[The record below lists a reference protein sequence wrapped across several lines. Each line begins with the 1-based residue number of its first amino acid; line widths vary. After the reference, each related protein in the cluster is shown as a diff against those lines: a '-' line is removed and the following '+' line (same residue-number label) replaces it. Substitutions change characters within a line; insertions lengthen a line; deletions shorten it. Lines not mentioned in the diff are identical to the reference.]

1 MEINSNQQPSSGTGN
16 LSNAQRPGEY
26 LRQLRSIQKREL
38 SEVAR
43 ELNMPE
49 RQLIA
54 LEADDYKSLPE
65 PAFIKGYLRAYAKL
79 LGADASHLIRRFDEI
94 YTSDTGLPTN
104 HALEN
109 SPLKA
114 LGRLQRGRRE
124 RLGWLKWIVGAL
136 VIIAIIWLLYAGI
149 KAWRNNKS
157 AQPTEP
163 VAAEVNSVSVATS
176 TAPAVL
182 PVPASVPATA
192 SSSEDRLSLSFSHPV
207 TVSIH
212 DATGKNLAS
221 GRQTQPLTL
230 TGQSP
235 FSIRLDDAAAVSL
248 SFNQEQISLSHY
260 TVNGKAEFRLSR

>member
-1 MEINSNQQPSSGTGN
+1 MEINSNQQPSSGN

-26 LRQLRSIQKREL
+26 LRQLRNMQKREL
-38 SEVAR
+38 SDVAR

-65 PAFIKGYLRAYAKL
+65 PAFIKGYLRTYGRL

-114 LGRLQRGRRE
+114 LGRLQRGRRA
-124 RLGWLKWIVGAL
+124 RLAWIKWVVGIL
-136 VIIAIIWLLYAGI
+136 VIMAVLWLLYAGFN
-149 KAWRNNKS
+149 AWRNSKP
-157 AQPTEP
+157 AATE
-163 VAAEVNSVSVATS
+163 AAAVETS
-176 TAPAVL
+176 TPAVL
-182 PVPASVPATA
+182 PMPAALPATPA
-192 SSSEDRLSLSFSHPV
+192 SSEDRLSLTFSRPV
-207 TVSIH
+207 TVSIQ
-212 DATGKNLAS
+212 DSTGKNLAS
-221 GRQTQPLTL
+221 GRQAQPLTL

-235 FSIRLDDAAAVSL
+235 FSIRLEDAAAVSL
-248 SFNQEQISLSHY
+248 SFNQEQISLSPY

>member
-54 LEADDYKSLPE
+54 LESDDYKSLPE
-65 PAFIKGYLRAYAKL
+65 PAFIKGYFRAYAKL
-79 LGADASHLIRRFDEI
+79 LGADASHLIRRFDDI

-124 RLGWLKWIVGAL
+124 RLGWLKWVVGAL

-149 KAWRNNKS
+149 KAWRNSKPE
-157 AQPTEP
+157 QPAEP
-163 VAAEVNSVSVATS
+163 VAAEVTPVETTS
-176 TAPAVL
+176 APAVL
-182 PVPASVPATA
+182 PVPASIPAA
-192 SSSEDRLSLSFSHPV
+192 AASSEDRLSLSFSHPV

-221 GRQTQPLTL
+221 GRQAQPLTL

-248 SFNQEQISLSHY
+248 SFNQEQISLSPY

>member
-1 MEINSNQQPSSGTGN
+1 MEINSNPQPSSGTGTGN
-16 LSNAQRPGEY
+16 LSSAQRPGEY
-26 LRQLRSIQKREL
+26 LRQLRSIQRREL

-65 PAFIKGYLRAYAKL
+65 PAFIKGYLRAYARL
-79 LGADASHLIRRFDEI
+79 LGTDAGNLIHRFNEI

-114 LGRLQRGRRE
+114 LGRLQRGRRP
-124 RLGWLKWIVGAL
+124 RLGWLKWAVGAL
-136 VIIAIIWLLYAGI
+136 VIIAILWLLYAGF
-149 KAWRNNKS
+149 KAWRNSQPVQPVS
-157 AQPTEP
+157 AE
-163 VAAEVNSVSVATS
+163 VAALDVT
-176 TAPAVL
+176 TAPTVL
-182 PVPASVPATA
+182 PVPTAIASTD
-192 SSSEDRLSLSFSHPV
+192 DRLTLNFSNPV
-207 TVSIH
+207 NVSIH

-235 FSIRLDDAAAVSL
+235 FSIRLEDAAAVSL
-248 SFNQEQISLSHY
+248 SFNEEQISLSPY

>member
-1 MEINSNQQPSSGTGN
+1 MEINSNQQPSSGSGN
-16 LSNAQRPGEY
+16 LNNAQRPGEY
-26 LRQLRSIQKREL
+26 LRQLRHMQKREL

-65 PAFIKGYLRAYAKL
+65 PAFIKGFLRTYARL

-114 LGRLQRGRRE
+114 LGRLQRGRRV
-124 RLGWLKWIVGAL
+124 RLGWIKWLVGAL
-136 VIIAIIWLLYAGI
+136 VIIAVLWLLYAGI
-149 KAWRNNKS
+149 KAWRNS
-157 AQPTEP
+157 QPEQPATPEAT
-163 VAAEVNSVSVATS
+163 VAAPVQGVT
-176 TAPAVL
+176 TPAVL
-182 PVPASVPATA
+182 PVPDSLPATPA
-192 SSSEDRLSLSFSHPV
+192 SNEDRLSLSFSHPV
-207 TVSIH
+207 SVSIH

-230 TGQSP
+230 SGQSP

-248 SFNQEQISLSHY
+248 SFNQEQIALSPY

>member
-54 LEADDYKSLPE
+54 LESDDYKSLPE
-65 PAFIKGYLRAYAKL
+65 PAFIKGYFRAYAKL

-124 RLGWLKWIVGAL
+124 RLGWLKWVVGAL

-149 KAWRNNKS
+149 KAWRNSKP
-157 AQPTEP
+157 AQSVEP
-163 VAAEVNSVSVATS
+163 EAAEVTPVETT

-248 SFNQEQISLSHY
+248 SFNQEQISLSPY

>member
-26 LRQLRSIQKREL
+26 LRQLRSMQKREL

-49 RQLIA
+49 RQLTA
-54 LEADDYKSLPE
+54 LEADDYKALPE
-65 PAFIKGYLRAYAKL
+65 PAFIKGYLRTYARL
-79 LGADASHLIRRFDEI
+79 LGADANHLIRRFDEI

-124 RLGWLKWIVGAL
+124 RLSWIKWLVGAL
-136 VIIAIIWLLYAGI
+136 VIIAVVWLLYAGI
-149 KAWRNNKS
+149 KAWRSSKPS
-157 AQPTEP
+157 QPVDP
-163 VAAEVNSVSVATS
+163 VATEVAPIEAM

-182 PVPASVPATA
+182 PVPVTLPATPA
-192 SSSEDRLSLSFSHPV
+192 SSEDRLSLTFSHPV

-235 FSIRLDDAAAVSL
+235 FSIRLDDAAAVNL
-248 SFNQEQISLSHY
+248 SFNQEQISLSPY

>member
-1 MEINSNQQPSSGTGN
+1 MEINSNQQPSSGTGSLN
-16 LSNAQRPGEY
+16 NAQRPGEY
-26 LRQLRSIQKREL
+26 LRQLRHMQKREL
-38 SEVAR
+38 NEVAR

-65 PAFIKGYLRAYAKL
+65 PAFIKGYLRTYARL

-114 LGRLQRGRRE
+114 LGRLQRGRRVQ
-124 RLGWLKWIVGAL
+124 LGWLKWVVML
-136 VIIAIIWLLYAGI
+136 LIAIAVLWLLYAGI
-149 KAWRNNKS
+149 KAWRNAKPAQAS
-157 AQPTEP
+157 ANALATEVLP
-163 VAAEVNSVSVATS
+163 VNTV
-176 TAPAVL
+176 PAVL
-182 PVPASVPATA
+182 PVDTALATN
-192 SSSEDRLSLSFSHPV
+192 EDRLSLSFSHPV
-207 TVSIH
+207 NVSIH

-221 GRQTQPLTL
+221 GRQTQALTL

-248 SFNQEQISLSHY
+248 SFNQEQISLSPY

>member
-26 LRQLRSIQKREL
+26 LRQLRNIQKREL

-54 LEADDYKSLPE
+54 LEADDYKALPE
-65 PAFIKGYLRAYAKL
+65 PAFIKGYLRTYGRL

-109 SPLKA
+109 SPLKT
-114 LGRLQRGRRE
+114 LGRLQRRGRA
-124 RLGWLKWIVGAL
+124 RLGWLKWVVGAL
-136 VIIAIIWLLYAGI
+136 VIVAVLWLLYAGI
-149 KAWRNNKS
+149 KAWRHSKP
-157 AQPTEP
+157 AQPAEP
-163 VAAEVNSVSVATS
+163 VATEVNSVATT

-212 DATGKNLAS
+212 DATGKALAS

-248 SFNQEQISLSHY
+248 SFNQEQISLSPY

>member
-1 MEINSNQQPSSGTGN
+1 MEINSNQQPSSGN

-26 LRQLRSIQKREL
+26 LRQLRNMQKREL
-38 SEVAR
+38 SDVAR

-65 PAFIKGYLRAYAKL
+65 PAFIKGYLRTYGRL

-114 LGRLQRGRRE
+114 LGRLQRGRRA
-124 RLGWLKWIVGAL
+124 RLAWIKWVVGIL
-136 VIIAIIWLLYAGI
+136 VIMAVLWLLYAGFN
-149 KAWRNNKS
+149 AWRNSKP
-157 AQPTEP
+157 AATEAGA
-163 VAAEVNSVSVATS
+163 VETS
-176 TAPAVL
+176 TPAVL
-182 PVPASVPATA
+182 PMPAALPATPA
-192 SSSEDRLSLSFSHPV
+192 SSEDRLSLTFSRPV
-207 TVSIH
+207 TVSIQ
-212 DATGKNLAS
+212 DSTGKNLAS
-221 GRQTQPLTL
+221 GRQAQPLTL

-235 FSIRLDDAAAVSL
+235 FSIRLEDAAAVSL
-248 SFNQEQISLSHY
+248 SFNQEQISLSPY